1 MKKNSSVVFFLVGL
15 SQFVT
20 MAFLII
26 GSITAPIFKQI
37 GYSKYDEITYGTFGY
52 CKEGPAQ
59 KQVIIITP
67 MSYQTVIATGNSIAT
82 LGLYW
87 GKSSLSHPLLLVLI
101 FWDFLYHHERFIN

>member
-1 MKKNSSVVFFLVGL
+1 MMRSHTVHSATVKR
-15 SQFVT
+15 
-20 MAFLII
+20 A
-26 GSITAPIFKQI
+26 
-37 GYSKYDEITYGTFGY
+37 
-52 CKEGPAQ
+52 PAQ

-101 FWDFLYHHERFIN
+101 FWDFFVPS

>member
-37 GYSKYDEITYGTFGY
+37 GYSKYDEITYGTIRLLV
-52 CKEGPAQ
+52 KRAPAQ
-59 KQVIIITP
+59 SK
-67 MSYQTVIATGNSIAT
+67 
-82 LGLYW
+82 L
-87 GKSSLSHPLLLVLI
+87 
-101 FWDFLYHHERFIN
+101 